1 MKWFKLILILCSA
14 FFIPK
19 YLFAQEKKVSTQNQA
34 WVGFIHSSKL
44 NKKWGITS
52 DIHIRRNN
60 FFSNPSFS
68 VLRAGVAYYIT
79 DKLTFTNGYAHLWL
93 SPNNTNFKAVVN
105 ENRIYQ
111 QLQLQST
118 IKQVGITHRIRNEQ
132 RWQTKVVNDVVTD
145 SINFSNRIR
154 YLLNI
159 TIPIFKNKKLLSLVL
174 ADEFMFQFGKHLVY
188 NTFDQNR
195 WYIGLRQPLSKSLSL
210 DIGYMNL
217 YQQRDNGF
225 EYINNHTLRIFIFH
239 NLNFSTE
246 HL

>member
-1 MKWFKLILILCSA
+1 MNWLKLIIC
-14 FFIPK
+14 IPLVVIQQQQ
-19 YLFAQEKKVSTQNQA
+19 LFAQEKKVSTQNQA
-34 WVGFIHSSKL
+34 WIGFIHSSKW
-44 NKKWGITS
+44 NNKWGLTS

-60 FFSNPSFS
+60 FLASPSFS
-68 VLRAGVAYYIT
+68 VLRVGVAYYIT
-79 DKLTFTNGYAHLWL
+79 DQFTFTNGYAHLWL
-93 SPNNTNFKAVVN
+93 SPNNTNFNAVVN

-111 QLQLQST
+111 QLQLQSS
-118 IKQVGITHRIRNEQ
+118 IKQIGITHRIRNEQ
-132 RWQTKVVNDVVTD
+132 RWQTKVVNNIVTD

-159 TIPIFKNKKLLSLVL
+159 TIPIFKNKKFPSLVL